1 MTMPGPRV
9 LFPRLA
15 FYLETTYLFTRSDYK
30 TIFFPV
36 IISAIATAPPAGVKQ
51 LIHTAIWV
59 WIHLLQANVSN
70 QTFSAHED
78 VVNKPWRPLPSG
90 RITVDATWRFRWFL
104 LVVCL
109 YLSRWYGTGVLSASA
124 ALSLVEIFHDD
135 FGFSSHPVLKNLC
148 NVGGYLT
155 FELGAVMIISSK
167 ASVDHTSLLALL
179 SSGLL
184 IFTTIHA
191 QDFADADGDR
201 LSGRRTLPIVA
212 PEGSRLYM
220 LAALP
225 AWSIALSVLWG
236 LGPLCGTLF
245 LSMGL
250 FVGSQYF
257 RFRDVQ
263 HDQSS
268 YLLYNVWL
276 LAAHVLPMN
285 ARSRLLIW

>member
-1 MTMPGPRV
+1 MSEARIS
-9 LFPRLA
+9 FPRLA
-15 FYLETTYLFTRSDYK
+15 FYLETIFLFTRSDYK

-36 IISAIATAPPAGVKQ
+36 IIFATATAPSTGAKQ

-70 QTFSAHED
+70 QTYSAHED
-78 VVNKPWRPLPSG
+78 VINKPWRPLPSG
-90 RITVDATWRFRWFL
+90 RMTADEARRFRWFL

-109 YLSRWYGTGVLSASA
+109 CLSAWHGAGVLLASTG
-124 ALSLVEIFHDD
+124 LSLVEIFHDD
-135 FGFSSHPVLKNLC
+135 FGFSSDPVLKNLC

-155 FELGAVMIISSK
+155 FESGAILILSSK
-167 ASVDHTSLLALL
+167 TSVDHTSLVALL

-220 LAALP
+220 LTALP
-225 AWSIALSVLWG
+225 VWSIVLSALWD
-236 LGPLCGTLF
+236 LGPMCGTLF
-245 LSMGL
+245 LVMGL

-285 ARSRLLIW
+285 ARSRILIW